1 MLKRIGNLDQQIP
14 ITMIYGARSWM
25 DSSQGQSV
33 KESRPYSYVDVQL
46 IRGGGHHVYAD
57 RPTEFNESVEKICQ
71 MVDKDM
77 DTKSS

>member
-1 MLKRIGNLDQQIP
+1 MLKRISDLDQQIP

-33 KESRPYSYVDVQL
+33 KELRPYSYVDVQL

-57 RPTEFNESVEKICQ
+57 RPAEFNESVEKICQ
-71 MVDKDM
+71 MVDEDM